1 MPGIVLALAGL
12 ACGDGGMRIDAQ
24 SAPAEETV
32 RFDGWWR
39 GTVAG
44 KYWSGPRTREVEFG
58 NGTMVISGGGRVW
71 DVCRA
76 TLVKVGPGKATLTL
90 DGDLCYHCIYK
101 CQGNDVI
108 LALPSRAGGPRP
120 TAFVADEDTGLMS
133 IHRAAGP
140 SSTWPCGRSRL
151 TWPTLPWPFSA
162 IVGQPSE

>member
-1 MPGIVLALAGL
+1 MAGIVLALAGL
-12 ACGDGGMRIDAQ
+12 TAGDGGMRTDPQ
-24 SAPAEETV
+24 SAPAEETL

-44 KYWSGPRTREVEFG
+44 EYWSGPRARDVEFG
-58 NGTMVISGGGRVW
+58 NGTMVISHGGKLC

-101 CQGNDVI
+101 FQGNDVV
-108 LALPSRAGGPRP
+108 LALPSRAGWPRP
-120 TAFVADEDTGLMS
+120 TAFVADGDTGLMT

-140 SSTWPCGRSRL
+140 SPTWPCGRSML
-151 TWPTLPWPFSA
+151 TWPALPWPFSA
-162 IVGQPSE
+162 IVGHRSE